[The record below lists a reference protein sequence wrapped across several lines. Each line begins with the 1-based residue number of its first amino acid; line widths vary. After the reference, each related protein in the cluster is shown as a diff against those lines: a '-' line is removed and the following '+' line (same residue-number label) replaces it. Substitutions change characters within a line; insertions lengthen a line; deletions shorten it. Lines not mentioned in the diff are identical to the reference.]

1 MTFSSTI
8 LLTAHEDFTEGI
20 KYLDL
25 IREVLFSSSI
35 EPGKMNRLRRKT
47 IKVLFYVDLSYI
59 TALYFSSL
67 YVGNMDDQCRGPSIK
82 EKDHLVGSLT
92 SGFKTGM
99 VGTQSREAR
108 PAPAQGKSC
117 PGLLRPQNFF
127 FCPPRPETQKWLPRV
142 SLIQSTQSTCMQLI
156 KLESFGCIL
165 AVPPVW
171 AGGAGGPSPE
181 QRIFVPRF

>member
-127 FCPPRPETQKWLPRV
+127 FCPPRNTKMAAPCIPDPEHTIYLYVVDKTGELRMYLGRAPCVGWWSWGP
-142 SLIQSTQSTCMQLI
+142 
-156 KLESFGCIL
+156 
-165 AVPPVW
+165 VP
-171 AGGAGGPSPE
+171 
-181 QRIFVPRF
+181 